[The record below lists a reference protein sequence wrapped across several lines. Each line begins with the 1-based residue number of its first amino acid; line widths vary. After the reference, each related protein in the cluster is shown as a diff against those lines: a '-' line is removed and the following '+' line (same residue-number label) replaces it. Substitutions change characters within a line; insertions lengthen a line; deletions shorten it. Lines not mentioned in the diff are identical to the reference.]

1 MSAVSPARRRI
12 LAPPATVSEML
23 AQIDALGFSRRW
35 FQENVPPLT
44 PSQVRAE
51 LDRVAPLPTAS
62 PAPANIP
69 ECSITNVTSNPA
81 KQTHRDSPALQ
92 RVPQCSTPYRNPIS
106 AKQTH
111 RLAPTPSKPSDPENV
126 PHCSAEHIDT
136 FSAEPSHR
144 SPPAFQSIAPSP
156 HLTPRQERAARL
168 LAAGHTATAAAAL
181 LGVERHTIHRYKRL
195 PAFNDHLRRLLASL

>member
-1 MSAVSPARRRI
+1 MSAISPARRRI
-12 LAPPATVSEML
+12 LTPPATVSEML
-23 AQIDALGFSRRW
+23 AQIDALGFSRPW
-35 FQENVPPLT
+35 FQKNVPPLT
-44 PSQVRAE
+44 PDQVRAE
-51 LDRVAPLPTAS
+51 LDRVAPLSGAS
-62 PAPANIP
+62 PARNIP
-69 ECSITNVTSNPA
+69 ECSIPSVNSNPA

-92 RVPQCSTPYRNPIS
+92 RVPQCSTSHRNPNS

-111 RLAPTPSKPSDPENV
+111 RPAPTPSRPSDPENV